1 VIEATRRMRQT
12 RQDEGAWW
20 LRVPLVLI
28 APRQVFAAL
37 RNDSDEAA
45 EARQEPLAAIVLL
58 AGMAGV
64 LMTASA
70 GRLLDRDDY
79 DALVVL
85 VWTIAGGALNGI
97 GAYFI
102 GGGAVYL
109 AASFL
114 GGLGSYRRAR
124 HLVGFAAVPIVLAL
138 ALWPVRV
145 ALFGGDEFRT
155 GGSDDGTAG
164 AVFDA
169 IDAALVVWSCVL
181 LAVGVR
187 TVHGWS
193 WARSLV
199 TVVVALVVLGAV
211 YGVVAAA

>member
-1 VIEATRRMRQT
+1 M

-37 RNDSDEAA
+37 RDDSGDAA
-45 EARQEPLAAIVLL
+45 EARQEPLAAVVLL

-64 LMTASA
+64 LMTSSA
-70 GRLLDRDDY
+70 GRLLDRADY
-79 DALVVL
+79 DGLVIL
-85 VWTIAGGALNGI
+85 VWTIAGGALNGL

-102 GGGAVYL
+102 GGGALYL

-124 HLVGFAAVPIVLAL
+124 HILGYAAVPIVLAL
-138 ALWPVRV
+138 ALWPVRLAV
-145 ALFGGDEFRT
+145 FGGDEFRS
-155 GGSDDGTAG
+155 GGSDDGAAG
-164 AVFDA
+164 TVFDA

-181 LAVGVR
+181 LAIGVR
-187 TVHGWS
+187 VVHGWS
-193 WARSLV
+193 WPRSAV
-199 TVVVALVVLGAV
+199 TVLVALVVLGFV
-211 YGVVAAA
+211 YGFVSAA

>member
-1 VIEATRRMRQT
+1 M

-28 APRQVFAAL
+28 APRQVFSAL
-37 RNDSDEAA
+37 RDDSGEAA

-64 LMTASA
+64 LMTSSA
-70 GRLLDRDDY
+70 GRLLDRADY
-79 DALVVL
+79 DGLVVL

-102 GGGAVYL
+102 GGGALYL

-124 HLVGFAAVPIVLAL
+124 HLVGYAAVPIVLAL
-138 ALWPVRV
+138 VLWPVRLAV
-145 ALFGGDEFRT
+145 FGGDEFRS
-155 GGSDDGTAG
+155 GGSDDGAAG
-164 AVFDA
+164 AVFEA
-169 IDAALVVWSCVL
+169 VDAALVLWSCVL
-181 LAVGVR
+181 LAIGVR
-187 TVHGWS
+187 VVHGWS
-193 WARSLV
+193 WARTAV
-199 TVVVALVVLGAV
+199 TVLVALVVLGAV
-211 YGVVAAA
+211 YALFAAA